1 MKSIFKTL
9 VFLIL
14 FLQLGCGKDLL
25 VEDSPSII
33 LADNLYRDKAGF
45 DAGLNGLYDE
55 VRRSRS
61 GTALNQINIMMTTP
75 AYIGVDNAYGLY
87 AGTNQEGIF
96 NDWGALNNPDQ
107 LIYRQ
112 EWEWLYETI
121 NAANTIV
128 TRAENPDVAWTED
141 DKNKTLAEARAIRAW
156 CYRHLTFLWGDVPLT
171 LEESTGSNIRTDW
184 ERTPLAE
191 VRDAMEADWL
201 FAEQYLE
208 ENSANQGKILKGT
221 VQHYLAE
228 LYLAE
233 GENDKAKE
241 YALKVTTNT
250 NYALITERYGVDAAS
265 PGTPFTDMFLDGN
278 SNRNEGNTEALWV
291 MQAEMNVVG
300 GEPHNLMRRYWV
312 NRYYSLQVDGKN
324 PFLIS
329 EENGGRGL
337 GRFGPTKWAL
347 SIYPE
352 GDDRGSDFAWR
363 FSYKINNPQGVPA
376 GYQLGDIY
384 YLDRSSDEKIN
395 NPNWP
400 STRKW
405 DYASPI
411 DPAID
416 RAYNDQVYLRSA
428 DTYLLLAEA
437 YFKLGDLASA
447 AATINELRARAN
459 APEIAAGDVTLDLI
473 LDERSRE
480 LFSEEERRYTLLR
493 TGKFLERVRA
503 HNVLAK
509 NKVTERD
516 VLLPIPQSV
525 IEANLTS
532 KMPQNPGYD

>member
-1 MKSIFKTL
+1 MKSIIKIIVFFG
-9 VFLIL
+9 VFLL
-14 FLQLGCGKDLL
+14 LGCGKDLL

-33 LADNLYRDKAGF
+33 LADNLYTDKAGF
-45 DAGLNGLYDE
+45 DAGLNGLYNE

-61 GTALNQINIMMTTP
+61 GTELNQINIMMTTP

-87 AGTNQEGIF
+87 SGTNQEGIF

-107 LIYRQ
+107 LIFRQ

-128 TRAENPDVAWTED
+128 TRAENPDISWTED

-156 CYRHLTFLWGDVPLT
+156 CYRHLTYLWGDVPLT
-171 LEESTGSNIRTDW
+171 LVESTGSNIRTDW

-233 GENDKAKE
+233 GEDEKAKE
-241 YALKVTTNT
+241 YALKVTTNA
-250 NYALITERYGVDAAS
+250 NYALVTERYGVDAAN
-265 PGTPFTDMFLDGN
+265 PGTVFTDMFLDGN

-324 PFLIS
+324 PFLIT
-329 EENGGRGL
+329 EENGGRGV

-363 FSYKINNPQGVPA
+363 FSYVINNPAGVPS
-376 GYQLGDIY
+376 GYQLDDTF
-384 YLDRSSDEKIN
+384 YLDRTSNEKTN

-416 RAYNDQVYLRSA
+416 RAYNDQIYVRSA

-437 YFKLGDLASA
+437 YFKLGDLANA
-447 AATINELRARAN
+447 ATTINELRIRAN
-459 APEIAAGDVTLDLI
+459 APEITAGDVTLDFI

-503 HNVLAK
+503 HNVLGK
-509 NKVTERD
+509 DKVAERD
-516 VLLPIPQSV
+516 LLLPIPQSV
-525 IEANLTS
+525 IEANLTA